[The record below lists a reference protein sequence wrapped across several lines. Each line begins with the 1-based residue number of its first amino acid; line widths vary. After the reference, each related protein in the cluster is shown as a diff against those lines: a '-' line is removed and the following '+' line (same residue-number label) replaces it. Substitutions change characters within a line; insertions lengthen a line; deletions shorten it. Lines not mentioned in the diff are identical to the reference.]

1 MKSEIQKIVKIANKL
16 DELNLHSSADNL
28 TKVALKMAQNFDEE
42 YDKFISRT
50 ERENEPKDMPEIMSD
65 DYSSVSPLENDQL
78 MIRYKELAKK
88 DTNWYDEKMTD
99 LVEEKLKDA
108 IQGTDLANELK
119 PGDFYSVIEP
129 WIEDEM
135 TLQQAFED
143 YDQSSKEADPR
154 YYDEDEDD
162 GDVPDDFGY

>member
-28 TKVALKMAQNFDEE
+28 TKVALKMAQNFDDE
-42 YDKFISRT
+42 YNKYISRT
-50 ERENEPKDMPEIMSD
+50 ERENEPKDMPEIMSN

-78 MIRYKELAKK
+78 MIRFKELARE
-88 DTNWYDEKMTD
+88 DPNWYDEKMTD
-99 LVEEKLKDA
+99 LVEKKLMDE
-108 IQGTDLANELK
+108 IQGTYLAEELNL
-119 PGDFYSVIEP
+119 GDFYNVIEP
-129 WIEDEM
+129 WIKDEM
-135 TLQQAFED
+135 SLQQAFED